1 MSTFSSRLREAMN
14 DCGMKQVELAD
25 KLNSAQAYISQ
36 ILNDKKTPSDRMA
49 RDMSEILSV
58 NLEWLLNGT
67 GPKKP
72 DLSREEAIAQMAEKI
87 LTNKPGGF
95 IERVVSALVQADE
108 KQLEALE
115 AFLDALYNAKNEK
128 K

>member
-14 DCGMKQVELAD
+14 DCGMKQVELAE

-49 RDMSEILSV
+49 RDMSEILGV

-72 DLSREEAIAQMAEKI
+72 DLSREEEMSEIISRVLSQKDNSFVKQAIKTLTSLTYEEMQVLEK
-87 LTNKPGGF
+87 
-95 IERVVSALVQADE
+95 VVNSL
-108 KQLEALE
+108 
-115 AFLDALYNAKNEK
+115 AKK
-128 K
+128 KD

>member
-14 DCGMKQVELAD
+14 DCGMKQVELAE

-49 RDMSEILSV
+49 RDMSEILGV

-67 GPKKP
+67 GSKKP
-72 DLSREEAIAQMAEKI
+72 DLSREEEMSEIISKVLSQKDNSFVKQAIKTLTSLTYEEMQVLEK
-87 LTNKPGGF
+87 
-95 IERVVSALVQADE
+95 VVNSL
-108 KQLEALE
+108 
-115 AFLDALYNAKNEK
+115 AKK
-128 K
+128 KD